1 MLIGRVVAQPE
12 LRYTQSGKPVATFRM
27 AVDRRGGGRG
37 NEKSEA
43 DFIGIKAWDRL
54 AEICNEYLS
63 KGKLIAIRGRLE
75 TRSYEDKDGNKRSA
89 FDVVAD
95 EMSMLSTGDGA
106 GGGGG
111 GSRGSGEARR
121 VPNHGP
127 RKDWDDG
134 DREPAGVGSSKWGN
148 DGFEDVGVDDVP
160 F

>member
-1 MLIGRVVAQPE
+1 MASMNLVMLIGRVVAPPE
-12 LRYTQSGKPVATFRM
+12 LRYTQSGKAVATFRM

-37 NEKSEA
+37 EKSEA
-43 DFIGIKAWDRL
+43 DFINIKAWDRL
-54 AEICNEYLS
+54 GEICNEYLS

-75 TRSYEDKDGNKRSA
+75 TRNYEDKDGNKRSA

-95 EMSMLSTGDGA
+95 EMQMLSGGEGGP

-111 GSRGSGEARR
+111 GQRGSGESRPER
-121 VPNHGP
+121 KVPVH
-127 RKDWDDG
+127 
-134 DREPAGVGSSKWGN
+134 AGRADWGN